1 MKTLTS
7 ALVLTFA
14 LQSAAQAATVPQND
28 YFVVGSDATT
38 ELETSIGS
46 LQLLDDASGST
57 SAEIDEAT
65 VVADK
70 LILLGQKL
78 WKFVEAG
85 KPVANFSSQR
95 ADIVP
100 QGIAQW
106 QDLAGWQ
113 IPVSKRYERVIKNK
127 WGAQVVT
134 FRYRII
140 YNYGGNFNG
149 QGSYLMGVTVY
160 PEVVDVAWGWS
171 FDATASIPTIANA
184 GSTKNPVAA
193 AEVLISSKIRT
204 PLAHLDNTE
213 SYYVRADGAFVDLQN

>member
-1 MKTLTS
+1 MKKTMV
-7 ALVLTFA
+7 ALFLGLLLNTKTFA
-14 LQSAAQAATVPQND
+14 APAADAR
-28 YFVVGSDATT
+28 YFEIASDTT
-38 ELETSIGS
+38 SELSSEMGPLS
-46 LQLLDDASGST
+46 LIEENST
-57 SAEIDEAT
+57 SAATDIEEAS
-65 VVADK
+65 VIFEK
-70 LILLGQKL
+70 MILIGEKI
-78 WKFVEAG
+78 WKIVEAG
-85 KPVANFSSQR
+85 KPVANFSAQR
-95 ADIVP
+95 VDVLP
-100 QGIAQW
+100 QGVSKW

-127 WGAQVVT
+127 WGSSVVT